1 MKLIELH
8 NFRINEFTIHPSN
21 SRKKPKIIKN
31 KSKVQNNS
39 NMLIQAEK
47 NKGFRKQK

>member
-1 MKLIELH
+1 MNLQS
-8 NFRINEFTIHPSN
+8 IHQIQEKSQ
-21 SRKKPKIIKN
+21 KIIKN